1 MAAASPQK
9 QHPRSFS
16 AFALAFALAF
26 TLSEAFTQPG
36 LYLANHRPGFPKL
49 LCNLHGY
56 SHTFHQQEK
65 EAWVTE
71 HNACPPAVME
81 GQVIRTYPTH
91 VSAANG

>member
-16 AFALAFALAF
+16 AFALAFLIF
-26 TLSEAFTQPG
+26 STLIACTQPD
-36 LYLANHRPGFPKL
+36 LYIANHRPGSPKL
-49 LCNLHGY
+49 LCNVHGY

-81 GQVIRTYPTH
+81 GQVIRTYPTD